1 MRILLKITLL
11 PISLAL
17 TVLVGLCRFVC
28 RCAGGLLTV
37 ASGLVFIIT
46 LLGLLL
52 PVMKLPAA
60 SYAAMFAL
68 AFAIS
73 PFGLPKLAGW
83 LLEKLVVLNTAIRSI
98 GDGLHS

>member
-1 MRILLKITLL
+1 MRILLIFALL
-11 PISLAL
+11 PVTLAL
-17 TVLVGLCRFVC
+17 TVIVGLCRFMC
-28 RCAGGLLTV
+28 RCTDGLLTV

-46 LLGLLL
+46 LLGLIL
-52 PVMKLPAA
+52 PVTKLPAA

-83 LLEKLVVLNTAIRSI
+83 LLEKLVGLNASIRSI
-98 GDGLHS
+98 

>member
-1 MRILLKITLL
+1 MRILLIFALL
-11 PISLAL
+11 PVTLAL
-17 TVLVGLCRFVC
+17 TVIVGLCRFMC
-28 RCAGGLLTV
+28 RCTGGLLTV

-46 LLGLLL
+46 LLGLIL
-52 PVMKLPAA
+52 PVTKLPAA

-83 LLEKLVVLNTAIRSI
+83 LLEKLVGLNASIRSI
-98 GDGLHS
+98 